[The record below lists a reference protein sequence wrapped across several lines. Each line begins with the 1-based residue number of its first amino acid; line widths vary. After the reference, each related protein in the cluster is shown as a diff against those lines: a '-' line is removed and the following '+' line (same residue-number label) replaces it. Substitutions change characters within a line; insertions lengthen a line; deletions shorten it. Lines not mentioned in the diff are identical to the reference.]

1 MEIVIGSETI
11 ILNDELIE
19 NLVEVIKDIYITSKE
34 VVENI
39 SNTIQ
44 TMLEE
49 SHQHCYGEDNVK
61 HYYDKSKGC
70 RCKKVTYRCPCGKK
84 YFDTYECYEP
94 PPKDKNKSKVL
105 EKNKK
110 KYSNHK

>member
-1 MEIVIGSETI
+1 MEIIMNGEKIVI
-11 ILNDELIE
+11 NDELIE
-19 NLVEVIKDIYITSKE
+19 NLVEVSKVIYTTMKE
-34 VVENI
+34 LTENI
-39 SNTIQ
+39 SNVFQ
-44 TMLEE
+44 AMLEE
-49 SHQHCYGEDNVK
+49 SHQHCYDEDNVK

-94 PPKDKNKSKVL
+94 PPKDKSKNKVL